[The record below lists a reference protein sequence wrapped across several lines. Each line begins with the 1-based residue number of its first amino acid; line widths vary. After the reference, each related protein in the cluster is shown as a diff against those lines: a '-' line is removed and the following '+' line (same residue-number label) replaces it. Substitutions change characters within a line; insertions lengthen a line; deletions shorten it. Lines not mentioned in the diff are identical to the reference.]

1 MPESQ
6 TNPTAPSEAFR
17 NVPNAAETFGNVPQP
32 AEAFGTIRNDAEAIG
47 NVPTTRERKDNHTLT
62 VREVARRFEAA
73 GVARTERSIVNWCQ
87 PGRQGVARLDAYYD
101 PNERRYFITPESVD
115 LAIAEEQAKAAQH
128 GSTPE
133 SSGTFPNSAETIP
146 NTSEPNSDDSD
157 TAELKREVLD
167 LKIANRAKDMFI
179 DQLKAERTAFAEE
192 RRDYVEKLMT
202 FNRKVGELETRLLQ
216 LEGPEDRGSLEQTS

>member
-6 TNPTAPSEAFR
+6 TYPTPPSEAFR
-17 NVPNAAETFGNVPQP
+17 NVPNAAESFGNLPQP
-32 AEAFGTIRNDAEAIG
+32 AEAFGTIRNGAGAFG
-47 NVPTTRERKDNHTLT
+47 NVPMTTEQKDNHTLT
-62 VREVARRFEAA
+62 VREVARRFETA

-87 PGRQGVARLDAYYD
+87 PGKQGVARLDAYYD

-115 LAIAEEQAKAAQH
+115 LAIAEEQAKAAQR

-133 SSGTFPNSAETIP
+133 SSGTLPSPAETIP
-146 NTSEPNSDDSD
+146 NTSEPEANDGDK
-157 TAELKREVLD
+157 AELKREVLD

-179 DQLKAERTAFAEE
+179 DQLKEERTAFAEE

-202 FNRKVGELETRLLQ
+202 FNRKVGELETKLLQ
-216 LEGPEDRGSLEQTS
+216 LEGPEGRGSPEQTS